1 MNLLVNWFY
10 RFRVFLTNVALM
22 ILKAP
27 RPLLFTGPGS
37 SLQLCHTIAQM
48 GTSRLLVVTDAV
60 LMKLGIVDP
69 ILKALREEG
78 VECFVYDGV
87 EPDPTYAQVEAGGLV
102 RPRHGVARLLVK
114 SSEGDCEPEPILV
127 VKVRFE
133 RIPRP

>member
-37 SLQLCHTIAQM
+37 SLQL
-48 GTSRLLVVTDAV
+48 
-60 LMKLGIVDP
+60 
-69 ILKALREEG
+69 ALREEG

-102 RPRHGVARLLVK
+102 RPRDRSDWKRRFL
-114 SSEGDCEPEPILV
+114 EGR
-127 VKVRFE
+127 KQA
-133 RIPRP
+133 